1 MARQANYD
9 EKIETLTGKI
19 EKKAAEIKALREDLS
34 ELKAK
39 RNSQKM
45 EEIAEFM
52 DEQNLSPDQ
61 VLEILI
67 DHIPEENAS
76 ERPSHTD
83 LSAA

>member
-76 ERPSHTD
+76 EPSEN
-83 LSAA
+83 

>member
-19 EKKAAEIKALREDLS
+19 EKKSMEIKTLRDELS
-34 ELKAK
+34 ELKEK
-39 RNSQKM
+39 RNSKKM

-52 DEQNLSPDQ
+52 SEQHLSPDQ

-67 DHIPEENAS
+67 DNLPDA
-76 ERPSHTD
+76 
-83 LSAA
+83 SAAGEGQE

>member
-9 EKIETLTGKI
+9 EKIAELTGKI
-19 EKKAAEIKALREDLS
+19 EKKSSEIKALRDTLAD
-34 ELKAK
+34 LKAK
-39 RNSQKM
+39 RNSVKM
-45 EEIAEFM
+45 QEIADFM

-76 ERPSHTD
+76 EP
-83 LSAA
+83 AEN